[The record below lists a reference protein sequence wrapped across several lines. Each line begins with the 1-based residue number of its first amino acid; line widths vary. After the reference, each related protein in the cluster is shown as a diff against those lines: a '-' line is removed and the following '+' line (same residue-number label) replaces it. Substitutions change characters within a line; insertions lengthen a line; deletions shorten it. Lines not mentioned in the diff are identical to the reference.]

1 MSSMHVTKSVD
12 VRLVVRMNGVVKT
25 DESDSLAGDMPES
38 AVSKPGQESAVI
50 QPPGIGPAIHL
61 NGSACPV
68 QEDQPVQ
75 VCTDYNS
82 HNTEIHMPLAAFLA
96 YFRLLF
102 TLILIYN
109 FTPSLS
115 TCRTFKDSNIF
126 YQEIICSPEN
136 YQRKHYI

>member
-1 MSSMHVTKSVD
+1 M
-12 VRLVVRMNGVVKT
+12 VKT

-75 VCTDYNS
+75 VCIDYNS
-82 HNTEIHMPLAAFLA
+82 HNTQIHVLAAFLA
-96 YFRLLF
+96 YCHLLF
-102 TLILIYN
+102 TLL
-109 FTPSLS
+109 FKVVCS
-115 TCRTFKDSNIF
+115 TETTSA
-126 YQEIICSPEN
+126 
-136 YQRKHYI
+136 KHYIY

>member
-1 MSSMHVTKSVD
+1 M
-12 VRLVVRMNGVVKT
+12 VKT

-75 VCTDYNS
+75 VRIDCNN
-82 HNTEIHMPLAAFLA
+82 HNIEIHMVESFPT
-96 YFRLLF
+96 YFRLQF
-102 TLILIYN
+102 TLILIYV
-109 FTPSLS
+109 
-115 TCRTFKDSNIF
+115 F
-126 YQEIICSPEN
+126 YSQALIV
-136 YQRKHYI
+136 HFF

>member
-1 MSSMHVTKSVD
+1 M
-12 VRLVVRMNGVVKT
+12 VKT

-75 VCTDYNS
+75 VCIDCNS
-82 HNTEIHMPLAAFLA
+82 QNKNNKIF
-96 YFRLLF
+96 
-102 TLILIYN
+102 
-109 FTPSLS
+109 SL
-115 TCRTFKDSNIF
+115 KKIF
-126 YQEIICSPEN
+126 APQKIT
-136 YQRKHYI
+136 RAKHYIYY